1 MSLGQRR
8 FRVVLYLLWGV
19 LMTGLTFVLG
29 ALPLKSLRRGA
40 GRTTYW
46 GACLFAAVLLFGFHL
61 QFYSVSFLSLV
72 VLVGLFSEF
81 EELGL
86 ALVPSAF
93 FALLITAMLS
103 ASGFAFWVFSE
114 GPNWQQSVMNFLHAA
129 LDPILQMNSNIKIE
143 VRDIMAQLPSL
154 AIIMW
159 MVSLYLAVLLET
171 RLTAPSAQPLPKAR
185 FRKEL
190 PNIRIPDVVVWTFIA
205 ALLGAFGTFKGLEL
219 GPLHSVSVNAFNV
232 CLVVFFFQGLAVV
245 RKFFDSVKMGWFWQS
260 LLMVFIVL
268 QLFIFVSL
276 LGLVDHWVDFRTRIE
291 RRRQQIKREI

>member
-1 MSLGQRR
+1 MSQGQRR

-40 GRTTYW
+40 GRVTYW
-46 GACLFAAVLLFGFHL
+46 GACLFVTILLFGFHL
-61 QFYSVSFLSLV
+61 QFYAVSFLSLV

-93 FALLITAMLS
+93 FALLITTMLS
-103 ASGFAFWVFSE
+103 GSGFAFWVFSV
-114 GPNWQQSVMNFLHAA
+114 GPAWQQTVLTFLQGA
-129 LDPILQMNSNIKIE
+129 LDPLLQINTNIKIE
-143 VRDIMAQLPSL
+143 ARDVMSQLPSL
-154 AIIMW
+154 AVISW
-159 MVSLYLAVLLET
+159 MVALYVAVLLEP
-171 RLTAPSAQPLPKAR
+171 RLTAPSAKPLPKSR

-190 PNIRIPDVVVWTFIA
+190 PEIRVPDVVVWTFIIS
-205 ALLGAFGTFKGLEL
+205 LLGAFGSFKALDMAAV
-219 GPLHSVSVNAFNV
+219 HSVGVNTFNI

-245 RKFFDSVKMGWFWQS
+245 NKLFDSLKMGWFWQT
-260 LLMVFIVL
+260 LLMVFIIL

-276 LGLVDHWVDFRTRIE
+276 LGLIDHWLDFRARIE
-291 RRRQQIKREI
+291 KRRQQIKEEI